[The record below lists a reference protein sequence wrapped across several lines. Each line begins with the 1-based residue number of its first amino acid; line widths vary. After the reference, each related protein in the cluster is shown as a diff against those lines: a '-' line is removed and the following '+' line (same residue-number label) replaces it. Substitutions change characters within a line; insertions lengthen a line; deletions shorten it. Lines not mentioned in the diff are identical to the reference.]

1 MAGWWGRP
9 QHLVLVTEVPLGNW
23 RSHVRIPSQKDL
35 EAKKKKKKQSQK
47 TVALIHYKKFKT
59 LVSFILFKKI

>member
-1 MAGWWGRP
+1 MAGWWERP

-35 EAKKKKKKQSQK
+35 EAKKKSKAKKR
-47 TVALIHYKKFKT
+47 L
-59 LVSFILFKKI
+59 LLFIIKILKS